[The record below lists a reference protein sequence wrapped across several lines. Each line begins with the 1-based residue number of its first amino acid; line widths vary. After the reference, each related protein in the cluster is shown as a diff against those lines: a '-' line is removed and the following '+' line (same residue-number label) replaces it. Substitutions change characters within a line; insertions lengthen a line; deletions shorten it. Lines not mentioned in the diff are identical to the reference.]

1 MDEVFKIPPK
11 KNKSPKPLSKRDILK
26 MEIAQ
31 EMGIWDKVEREGWQS
46 LTNAECG
53 RVGGIMKRRIQE
65 QKQDRLSP
73 AGQNDSDK

>member
-1 MDEVFKIPPK
+1 
-11 KNKSPKPLSKRDILK
+11 